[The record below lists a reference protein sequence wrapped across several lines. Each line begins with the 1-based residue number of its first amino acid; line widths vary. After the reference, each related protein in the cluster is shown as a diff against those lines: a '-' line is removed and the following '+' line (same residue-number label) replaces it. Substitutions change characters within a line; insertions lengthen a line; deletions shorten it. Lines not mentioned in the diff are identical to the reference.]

1 MNLRASVNLRANAA
15 NLDENDGANGNEAE
29 AESESEAETETE
41 AEAEDECL
49 TAGLL
54 CRAVCPAP
62 KNYSAKTP
70 NLVHRYYFQSAKPM
84 QKT

>member
-29 AESESEAETETE
+29 AETEGEAETE